1 VTAVPTPSTGTIE
14 CQLLVIGGGST
25 GVGAAWDAALRG
37 LRVVLAERGDLA
49 TGTTGRFHGLLH
61 SGARYVVG
69 DPAAARQCA
78 RENEILRQVATA
90 TIEDTGGLFVS
101 TPEDD
106 PEYADRFLAGCHRAG
121 VPVEEISVSQ
131 ALRRE
136 ARLNPRVRR
145 AFSVRDGSI
154 DSWKLVWACAKGAEL
169 RGARILTYHPVIALL
184 REGDRVIG
192 ARLHDLRAH
201 RDVEVR
207 AQCVINAAG
216 VWSGHV
222 AQLAGCDVGVQPGK
236 GVMVAVNHR
245 LANSVISRCNMP
257 GDGDILVPS
266 HSVSVIGTT
275 DTPVT
280 DPDDTEPTAEEVA
293 KMMAAGDV
301 LIPGF
306 SQTRVLRVWAGAR
319 PLLPQNG
326 GRTGEDRD
334 ITRSYTV
341 IRHAQRD
348 GIAGLIS
355 VTGGKLTTYRLM
367 AEDAVDAACAELGVV
382 RPCTTAESPLPG
394 SAEPHH
400 YRLSDHQ
407 REFERRIDGPTVCEC
422 ELVSSSELVTA
433 VRDHPQADIDDLRRL
448 LRIGM
453 GPCQGGFC
461 TFRAAGIL
469 HGCGEYD
476 RHRANS
482 ALRRFV
488 EERWR
493 GQRPALWGQQLRQA
507 RLDAWIFQG
516 VLDVEHLPE

>member
-1 VTAVPTPSTGTIE
+1 VTAPVTATVD

-37 LRVVLAERGDLA
+37 FQVILAERGDLA

-78 RENEILRQVATA
+78 QENEILRHVATA
-90 TIEDTGGLFVS
+90 AIEDTGGLFVN
-101 TPEDD
+101 TPHDD
-106 PEYADRFLAGCHRAG
+106 PEYADRFLAGCHQAS
-121 VPVEEISVSQ
+121 VPVEEISAEE

-145 AFSVRDGSI
+145 VFSVRDGSI
-154 DSWKLVWACAKGAEL
+154 DSWKLVWACARGAEE

-184 REGDRVIG
+184 RDGDRVVG
-192 ARLHDLRAH
+192 ARLHDLRSH
-201 RDVEVR
+201 EDVEVR

-216 VWSGHV
+216 VWSDQI
-222 AQLAGCDVGVQPGK
+222 ARLAGCDVGVQPGK

-275 DTPVT
+275 DIPVA

-306 SQTRVLRVWAGAR
+306 SQARVLRVWAGAR

-334 ITRSYTV
+334 ITRSYAV

-348 GIAGLIS
+348 GIGGLIS

-394 SAEPHH
+394 SAEHQYH
-400 YRLSDHQ
+400 RLPDRQ
-407 REFERRIDGPTVCEC
+407 QKFERLVDGPTVCEC
-422 ELVSSSELVTA
+422 ELVSSSELVSVA
-433 VRDHPQADIDDLRRL
+433 RNHPKADIDDLRRI

-453 GPCQGGFC
+453 GPCQGCFC
-461 TFRAAGIL
+461 AFRTAGIL

-476 RHRANS
+476 RRQAN
-482 ALRRFV
+482 ATLRGFV